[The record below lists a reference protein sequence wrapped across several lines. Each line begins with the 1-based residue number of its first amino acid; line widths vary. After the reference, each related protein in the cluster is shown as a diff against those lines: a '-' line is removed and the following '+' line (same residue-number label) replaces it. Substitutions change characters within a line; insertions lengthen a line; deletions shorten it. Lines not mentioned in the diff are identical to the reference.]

1 MKIYLYLII
10 IAAATSS
17 NSFAQKD
24 NHFVIA
30 AAGEISKSSTIVLE
44 WTVGETAIETVS
56 SSSSLYTQGFHQ
68 PSIDVQRIGSSDGAL
83 VMKNIVRVF
92 PNPTTSV
99 LNIQLDKVPE
109 VPLLVTLV
117 DANGRVLINNNFP
130 PKSNVLKINVS
141 RFAQGT
147 YFLRITDIKGSTR
160 GEFKVIKTQ

>member
-1 MKIYLYLII
+1 MKLHLYLII
-10 IAAATSS
+10 ISAATSL
-17 NSFAQKD
+17 NSFSQKD
-24 NHFVIA
+24 NQSVIS
-30 AAGEISKSSTIVLE
+30 AGGDISKSSTLVLE

-68 PSIDVQRIGSSDGAL
+68 PSLEVQRTGAANGSL
-83 VMKNIVRVF
+83 IMKNIVHVF

-99 LNIQLDKVPE
+99 LNIQLDKIPE
-109 VPLLVTLV
+109 VPLLVTVV

-141 RFAQGT
+141 RFPQGT

-160 GEFKVIKTQ
+160 GEYKVIKAQ